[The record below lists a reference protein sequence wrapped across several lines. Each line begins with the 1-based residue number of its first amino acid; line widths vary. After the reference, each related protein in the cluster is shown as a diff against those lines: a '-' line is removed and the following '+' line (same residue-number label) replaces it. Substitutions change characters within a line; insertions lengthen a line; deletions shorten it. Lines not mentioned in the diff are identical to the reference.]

1 MFVIQAQ
8 EGRTVERTMR
18 MNLAGTMIAVGI
30 LLAIGLACSGT
41 SDETEKANGLVNDGN
56 AAVTDGKKS
65 LNDAT
70 EKVTTMMGT
79 DVKHLAEA
87 RTLANEAIRL
97 YDQAADKCK
106 AAASKYDEA
115 SKLKIDDKFKDYLA
129 AKVKEYN
136 KRAEL
141 VETLKSVPQALIDA
155 QSKDAFT
162 SRANAANQKAEAI
175 SKEAD
180 DLAAQADKIQKD
192 NPSSFKK

>member
-1 MFVIQAQ
+1 
-8 EGRTVERTMR
+8 MR
-18 MNLAGTMIAVGI
+18 NNLAGMLIAVVM
-30 LLAIGLACSGT
+30 LLSVGLACSGT
-41 SDETEKANGLVNDGN
+41 DETEKANGLVNDGN
-56 AAVTDGKKS
+56 AAVTDGKKFMT
-65 LNDAT
+65 DAT
-70 EKVTTMMGT
+70 EKVTTMLGT

-97 YDQAADKCK
+97 YDQAEDKCK
-106 AAASKYDEA
+106 AAAAKYDEA

-129 AKVKEYN
+129 AKVKENN

-162 SRANAANQKAEAI
+162 SRANAANQKAESIA
-175 SKEAD
+175 KEAD

-192 NPSSFKK
+192 NPNSFKK

>member
-1 MFVIQAQ
+1 MKKTTTNSLV
-8 EGRTVERTMR
+8 
-18 MNLAGTMIAVGI
+18 GT
-30 LLAIGLACSGT
+30 LLAVIVVLAVGLACSGT
-41 SDETEKANGLVNDGN
+41 SDETEKANGLVTDGN
-56 AAVTDGKKS
+56 TAITDGKKF
-65 LNDAT
+65 LTDAT
-70 EKVTTMMGT
+70 AKVTTMLGT

-97 YDQAADKCK
+97 YDQAEDKCK

-115 SKLKIDDKFKDYLA
+115 SKLKINDKFKDYLS

-162 SRANAANQKAEAI
+162 SRANAANQKAESI

-192 NPSSFKK
+192 NPDSFKK